1 MITDNRLV
9 TFVTLCKCGS
19 FTRTAHALG
28 ISQPTV
34 SQHIAQLE
42 QEAGGALFVR
52 EKGSVSLTDKGM
64 VFKDCAERILG
75 EYGNLARALSEDAPE
90 QQQRGA
96 VFELSEG
103 KRVSVEVEEGKLKIS
118 LI

>member
-9 TFVTLCKCGS
+9 TFVTLCNCGS

-64 VFKDCAERILG
+64 VFKDCAERILA

-90 QQQRGA
+90 QQRGA